1 MTAKKQQKAGKLTE
15 DYQYKGDGK
24 LMLDIS
30 ASEPLKKSKSKTKKE
45 KVENIEKTE
54 VVEKKI
60 EKIPSRKDV
69 YISMLKENKPF
80 FLKLNGNVVFDSEKN
95 DIMLLC
101 FEDNYFRIGLEKHS
115 YDGLNFKF
123 KK

>member
-1 MTAKKQQKAGKLTE
+1 
-15 DYQYKGDGK
+15 
-24 LMLDIS
+24 
-30 ASEPLKKSKSKTKKE
+30 
-45 KVENIEKTE
+45 
-54 VVEKKI
+54 
-60 EKIPSRKDV
+60 
-69 YISMLKENKPF
+69 MLKENKPF